1 MRIIG
6 GSFGT
11 RGKVKI
17 GSHGVHIKAS
27 REAVYPPGTLVSVST
42 RREKERHFAFLT
54 FLLGL
59 LFLGTIGFLILGP
72 LGLLIALVLCI
83 VGSFYGKTSY
93 LVDMQFKDGQHLT
106 LETTQRQA
114 DQLVQLK

>member
-11 RGKVKI
+11 RGTIKI
-17 GSHGVHIKAS
+17 GSHGVRIKAS
-27 REAVYPPGTLVSVST
+27 REATYPPGALVSVSARHERE
-42 RREKERHFAFLT
+42 RRFAFLT

-59 LFLGTIGFLILGP
+59 LILGTVFGLLLGP
-72 LGLLIALVLCI
+72 LGFLVALGLCI
-83 VGSFYGKTSY
+83 AGSFYGKSRY
-93 LVDMQFKDGQHLT
+93 LVDMAFQDGSQLT
-106 LETTQRQA
+106 LETSRRQA

>member
-11 RGKVKI
+11 SGRIEI
-17 GSHGVHIKAS
+17 GSFGVRIKAS
-27 REAVYPPGTLVSVST
+27 REAIYPPADLARVSARKEKD
-42 RREKERHFAFLT
+42 RRFAWIT

-59 LFLGTIGFLILGP
+59 VILGGLAGLALGP
-72 LGLLIALVLCI
+72 LGFLAALVLCI
-83 VGSFYGKTSY
+83 VGSFYAKTRY
-93 LVDMQFKDGQHLT
+93 LVDMSFQDGSQLT
-106 LETTQRQA
+106 LETSRRHA